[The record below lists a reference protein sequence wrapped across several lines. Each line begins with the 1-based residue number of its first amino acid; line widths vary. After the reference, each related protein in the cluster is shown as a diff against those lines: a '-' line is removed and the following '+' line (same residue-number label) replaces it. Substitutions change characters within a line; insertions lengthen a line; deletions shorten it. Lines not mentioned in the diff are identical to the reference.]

1 MPVLMVMIAAQL
13 TWIPVVAVALPVR
26 LPAAQTQNTNA
37 TTSAVSGI
45 VRDGAGLPVAGA
57 TVVVRT
63 PSGAE
68 LRAVSGTDGRFSI
81 VTSTPGPVTV
91 IVRASGF
98 AEARQTVAA
107 GATRADLAVVLSP
120 ASIAEAVTVTP
131 TRSEQRMSETP
142 ASVNVIDRQQ
152 IRQSAA
158 VVADDILRQAP
169 TFSLFRRTSSLS
181 SHPTAQGVSLRG
193 IGPSGVSRTLV
204 LLDGVP
210 FNDPFGGWVYWTR
223 IPIESTDRIEMV
235 DGSTSS
241 LYGNYA
247 MGGVIN
253 VVTSQPTPRTVESR
267 LQFGN
272 LNTPRFD
279 VRASD
284 VYGKLGIVVEGSAF
298 DTDGYPIVAA
308 AERGAVDT
316 KASVLFRNANVGL
329 QYDLTDRVKANF
341 RVGYF
346 HEERDNGKVSTIDRT
361 PEGNDTT
368 WKTVSGGVRA
378 RLASGGDVQATL
390 FGDVEDF
397 HSNFLAVPTA
407 TPARSIGRMT
417 LNQTVPT
424 TGFGGMTQWSRAFGA
439 RHVLSAGIDWRQVKG
454 ESQEDGLDAT
464 FGTTVTLHRVSGGR
478 QRSVGFFVQDILS
491 VSSRLTLTL
500 SARGDRW
507 RNFDGHNL
515 ENNIPSGTPTAN
527 NQPSLADRDDTAV
540 SPRAAALY
548 HLTGRVS
555 VWGSVGT
562 GFRAPT
568 LNELYRQFR
577 VGTVLTLANNQLGP
591 ERLVGGEAGVRIE
604 PIRHLTAR
612 VTWFDNQV
620 KDPVSNVTLT
630 TAGANV
636 TQQRQNLGRTE
647 IWGVQQDVEYRIGA
661 SWRVAAGYLYN
672 HATVTENPSNTALV
686 GKFLPQVPTHRG
698 SVQVA
703 YSNPRIADLSIDVE
717 GLGSQFDDDQ
727 NTRVVPGYSTAGL
740 PKYALVSFQASR
752 SIGRNLEVFAGA
764 QNLLNH
770 VYFVG
775 TLPTTIGTPRLVNAG
790 VRVRV
795 GGR

>member
-1 MPVLMVMIAAQL
+1 MPVLLALFVAQL
-13 TWIPVVAVALPVR
+13 TWSPIVAMSAPSGA
-26 LPAAQTQNTNA
+26 PASQAA
-37 TTSAVSGI
+37 ASSAVTGT
-45 VRDGAGLPVAGA
+45 VRDGAGLAVPGA
-57 TVVVRT
+57 IVVLRAA
-63 PSGAE
+63 SGAE
-68 LRAVSGTDGRFSI
+68 VRSVSGPDGRFSI
-81 VTSTPGPVTV
+81 STSATGSITV
-91 IVRASGF
+91 IVRATGF
-98 AEARQTVAA
+98 AEARQTLAS
-107 GATRADLAVVLSP
+107 GAPRADLSFALSP
-120 ASIAEAVTVTP
+120 ATIAEAVTVTP

-169 TFSLFRRTSSLS
+169 TFSLFRRTSSLA

-223 IPIESTDRIEMV
+223 VPLESTDRIEMV

-253 VVTSQPTPRTVESR
+253 IVTAQPTRRTVESR

-272 LNTPRFD
+272 RNTPRFD

-284 VYGKLGIVVEGSAF
+284 VYGKLGVVIEGSAF
-298 DTDGYPIVAA
+298 DTDGYAIVAPN
-308 AERGAVDT
+308 ERGAVDT

-329 QYDLTDRVKANF
+329 QYDLTDRMQANF

-346 HEERDNGKVSTIDRT
+346 HEERNNGKVSTIDGT
-361 PEGNDTT
+361 PEANDTT

-378 RLASGGDVQATL
+378 RLASGGDVQASL
-390 FGDVEDF
+390 FGDVEEF
-397 HSNFLAVPTA
+397 HSNFLAVPAT
-407 TPARSIGRMT
+407 TPARSTGRMT

-424 TGFGGMTQWSRAFGA
+424 RGFGGMTQWSRAFGA
-439 RHVLSAGIDWRQVKG
+439 RHVLSAGLDWRQVKG
-454 ESQEDGLDAT
+454 DSQEDGLDAT

-478 QRSVGFFVQDILS
+478 QRSVGFFVQDIVS
-491 VSSRLTLTL
+491 VSNRLTVTL
-500 SARGDRW
+500 SARADRW
-507 RNFDGHNL
+507 RNYDGHNL
-515 ENNIPSGTPTAN
+515 ENSVPSGAPTAN
-527 NQPSLADRDDTAV
+527 NVPSLADRSDTAV
-540 SPRAAALY
+540 SPRAALLY
-548 HLTGRVS
+548 HLTDRVS
-555 VWGSVGT
+555 VWGSIGS

-591 ERLVGGEAGVRIE
+591 ERLIGGEAGVRFE

-612 VTWFDNQV
+612 VTWFDNGI

-647 IWGVQQDVEYRIGA
+647 IWGVQNDIEYRIGA
-661 SWRVAAGYLYN
+661 SWRIAGGYLYN
-672 HATVTENPSNTALV
+672 HATVTKNPSNTTLE
-686 GKFLPQVPTHRG
+686 GKFLP
-698 SVQVA
+698 
-703 YSNPRIADLSIDVE
+703 
-717 GLGSQFDDDQ
+717 
-727 NTRVVPGYSTAGL
+727 
-740 PKYALVSFQASR
+740 
-752 SIGRNLEVFAGA
+752 
-764 QNLLNH
+764 
-770 VYFVG
+770 
-775 TLPTTIGTPRLVNAG
+775 
-790 VRVRV
+790 
-795 GGR
+795 

>member
-1 MPVLMVMIAAQL
+1 MPVLMALLAAQL
-13 TWIPVVAVALPVR
+13 TWSPILATAAPAGVATSQS
-26 LPAAQTQNTNA
+26 PAAASVVTGT
-37 TTSAVSGI
+37 
-45 VRDGAGLPVAGA
+45 VRDGAGLAVAGA
-57 TVVVRT
+57 TVLLRST
-63 PSGAE
+63 SGAE
-68 LRAVSGTDGRFSI
+68 LRTVSGPDGRFSI
-81 VTSTPGPVTV
+81 AVSAPGAVTV
-91 IVRASGF
+91 IVRATGF
-98 AEARQTVAA
+98 AEARQTLAA
-107 GATRADLAVVLSP
+107 GAARSDLSIALSP

-142 ASVNVIDRQQ
+142 ASVNVIDRRQ

-223 IPIESTDRIEMV
+223 VPIESTDRIEIV

-253 VVTSQPTPRTVESR
+253 IVTAQPTRRTVESR

-284 VYGKLGIVVEGSAF
+284 VYGKLGVVVEGSAF

-308 AERGAVDT
+308 NERGAVDT
-316 KASVLFRNANVGL
+316 KASVMFRNANVGL
-329 QYDLTDRVKANF
+329 QYDVTSRVQANF

-346 HEERDNGKVSTIDRT
+346 HEERENGKVSTIDRT

-368 WKTVSGGVRA
+368 WKTVSGGVHA
-378 RLASGGDVQATL
+378 RLASGGDVQASL
-390 FGDVEDF
+390 FGDIETF

-407 TPARSIGRMT
+407 TPLRSIGRMT

-439 RHVLSAGIDWRQVKG
+439 RNAVSAGFDWRQVKG
-454 ESQEDGLDAT
+454 DSQEDGLDGT

-478 QRSVGFFVQDILS
+478 QRSIGFFVQDIVS
-491 VSSRLTLTL
+491 VSSRLTVTL
-500 SARGDRW
+500 SARGDQW
-507 RNFDGHNL
+507 RNYDGHNL
-515 ENNIPSGTPTAN
+515 ENNVPSGTPTAN
-527 NQPSLADRDDTAV
+527 NVASLANRSDTAV

-548 HLTGRVS
+548 HITDRVS

-591 ERLVGGEAGVRIE
+591 ERLRGGEVGVRIE

-612 VTWFDNQV
+612 VTWFDNRI
-620 KDPVSNVTLT
+620 KNPVSNVTIAL
-630 TAGANV
+630 N
-636 TQQRQNLGRTE
+636 TQQRQNLGRTR
-647 IWGVQQDVEYRIGA
+647 IVGVQSDVEYRIG
-661 SWRVAAGYLYN
+661 SDWRVSGGYLGN
-672 HATVTENPSNTALV
+672 SAKVKEFVLNPVLV
-686 GKFLPQVPTHRG
+686 GKYLPQVPKNRG
-698 SVQVA
+698 SVSVA
-703 YSNPRIADLSIDVE
+703 YANRKYVTVSVSGLFYGRQFNEDLNNGVK
-717 GLGSQFDDDQ
+717 
-727 NTRVVPGYSTAGL
+727 PGESKPGL
-740 PKYALVSFQASR
+740 PAYGTMELSALR
-752 SIGRNLEVFAGA
+752 SIGRNLDVFFGV
-764 QNLLNH
+764 QNLFDEEYIVQL
-770 VYFVG
+770 
-775 TLPTTIGTPRLVNAG
+775 LPTTTGSPRLVNGG
-790 VRVRV
+790 VRVRWSQ
-795 GGR
+795 R